1 MRDWRRPVKELPELM
16 REAGYFREA
25 ARLEREFTLK
35 RISRLLGGDYMMILL
50 ACELVK
56 SVKRKWREEEAELYC
71 VVSRSQFHVHNQKE
85 GKM

>member
-56 SVKRKWREEEAELYC
+56 SVKRKWKEEKKPGVLYKPMLTF
-71 VVSRSQFHVHNQKE
+71 SRSQLMEVKR
-85 GKM
+85 